1 MQEYSFE
8 TELNGK
14 TLTLKTGKI
23 AKQASGAV
31 IAQMGDT
38 SVLVTVV
45 GERKTKEG
53 IDFLPL
59 SVEYQ
64 EKIYAAGRIPGN
76 YFRREQG
83 RPSEKEILTCRL
95 IDRPIR
101 PLFAKGYGCETQV
114 IATVMSMD
122 KENEPDVLA
131 MVATFAALHI
141 SELPFNGPIAAVRV
155 VRVGGEFIIN
165 PTISQMA
172 ECDINIVL
180 AGSRTGITMVEA
192 GAKVVSEADML
203 AALEAGHN
211 ALQPIIEM
219 QEKMR
224 AAVGREKRVVEAPVM
239 DADLFAHVEAEAA
252 AKIKAAIQVK
262 DKMERRDAVA
272 LVKQEL
278 MDALPEAYADRK
290 GEISEMFEKLGKKV
304 ARSIIL
310 DDGHRID
317 GRAFD
322 EIRDISCD
330 VDILSRPHGS
340 ALFTRGETQV
350 MGILTLGSGMDEQRV
365 ETLSGDVTKPFM
377 LHYNFP
383 PYSVGECKRVGA
395 PSRREI
401 GHGALAF
408 RAIEP
413 ILPSKEEFEYTVR
426 LISEVTESNGSSSM
440 GTVCSCTLALMD
452 GGVPIKAPVSGI
464 AMGLVKEGDKVAILS
479 DILGDEDHT
488 GDMDFKV
495 AGTRDGVTALQMDIK
510 INELPKEIMIQ
521 ALEQA
526 RKGRLHILDK
536 MLEAIDTP
544 RAEISVH
551 APKVHVVKI
560 NPDKIRDIIGPGGKN
575 IRQIQTDT
583 NTRLEVSDD
592 GTVKIT
598 AVNAED
604 AARAVKIVNDIGTD
618 PEPGEEYEGTVVK
631 NADFGAFVAIR
642 PGVEG
647 LVHISELA
655 HYRVNR
661 VSDIVNEGD
670 KLKVRVLEVTR
681 DGKIRLSHKATLPAP
696 EGGEER
702 SGDEAAPRRDDG
714 GARRD
719 DRGPRRDDRGP
730 RRDDRGRGDR
740 GGRGGNGND
749 RGRR

>member
-23 AKQASGAV
+23 AKQACGAV
-31 IAQMGDT
+31 IAQMGET

-45 GERKTKEG
+45 GADKNKEG

-101 PLFAKGYGCETQV
+101 PLFADGYGCETQV

-131 MVATFAALHI
+131 MIATFAALHI
-141 SELPFNGPIAAVRV
+141 SELPFAGPIAAVRV
-155 VRVGGEFIIN
+155 ARVDGEFIIN
-165 PTISQMA
+165 PTISEIA

-180 AGSRTGITMVEA
+180 AGSKTGVTMVEA
-192 GAKVVSEADML
+192 GAKVVSEADMIE
-203 AALEAGHN
+203 ALEAGHN
-211 ALQPIIEM
+211 ALQPLIEM

-224 AAVGREKRVVEAPVM
+224 EAVGREKRVVEAPVM
-239 DADLFAHVEAEAA
+239 DEELYAFVEGQAA
-252 AKIKAAIQVK
+252 AKVKEALQVK
-262 DKMERRDAVA
+262 DKMERKAAVSA
-272 LVKQEL
+272 VKKELVDGLSEEQAE
-278 MDALPEAYADRK
+278 RK
-290 GEISEMFEKLGKKV
+290 GEISEMFGKLSKKV
-304 ARSIIL
+304 ARAIIL
-310 DDGHRID
+310 EDGHRID

-322 EIRDISCD
+322 EIRDITCD
-330 VDILSRPHGS
+330 VSILDRPHGS

-365 ETLSGDVTKPFM
+365 ETLSGDTTKPFM

-413 ILPSKEEFEYTVR
+413 ILPAKEDFEYTVR
-426 LISEVTESNGSSSM
+426 LVSEVTESNGSSSM

-452 GGVPIKAPVSGI
+452 GGVPISTPVSGI

-495 AGTRDGVTALQMDIK
+495 AGTEEGITALQMDIK
-510 INELPKEIMIQ
+510 INELPKEIMIE

-526 RKGRLHILDK
+526 RKGRLHILDR
-536 MLEAIDTP
+536 MLDAIDTP

-575 IRQIQTDT
+575 IRQIQADT

-604 AARAVKIVNDIGTD
+604 AAAAVQIVNDIGTD
-618 PEPGEEYEGTVVK
+618 PEPGEEYDGKVAK
-631 NADFGAFVAIR
+631 IADFGAFVTIR
-642 PGVEG
+642 PGVDG

-655 HYRVNR
+655 HTRVNR
-661 VSDIVNEGD
+661 VTDIVNEGD
-670 KLKVRVLEVTR
+670 TLKVRVLEVTR
-681 DGKIRLSHKATLPAP
+681 DGKIRLSHKATQPVP
-696 EGGEER
+696 EGVEVR
-702 SGDEAAPRRDDG
+702 APRED
-714 GARRD
+714 RRD
-719 DRGPRRDDRGP
+719 DRGGRRDDRGG
-730 RRDDRGRGDR
+730 RRDDRPR
-740 GGRGGNGND
+740 GGRGGGRGGND